1 MVYINQS
8 NAMEPAASSLPLIQF
23 QFQFKS
29 ETVCVLCAC
38 AVVAQGFFFYLGA
51 GEREREGEQV
61 LLTSVQGCCAN
72 KWYQS
77 RTSRS

>member
-29 ETVCVLCAC
+29 ETVCVLCVC
-38 AVVAQGFFFYLGA
+38 CGSSGLFFYLGA
-51 GEREREGEQV
+51 GERERGGEQV
-61 LLTSVQGCCAN
+61 LLTSVQGLCAN
-72 KWYQS
+72 NWYRS